1 MKLRN
6 NTKNRNATANEIAK
20 KLIIDKLEIALYFQD
35 NNEYEQNYNEEFIQ
49 EIYRHMNKHIESIVE
64 KLNPNNNSIDMF

>member
-35 NNEYEQNYNEEFIQ
+35 NNDYKENYSEEFIQ
-49 EIYRHMNKHIESIVE
+49 EIYRHMNKHIDSIAE